1 MQNSRVESERRSSES
16 LERSDEAE
24 ARVGSEDER
33 RSKENEPVESNDVQD
48 PGTSGKKEIEE
59 EDGVAEGTEVGQV
72 EAEEETFDF

>member
-33 RSKENEPVESNDVQD
+33 SKENEPVESNDVQD
-48 PGTSGKKEIEE
+48 PGTSGKKEIEK